1 MTRNVEMRKVTF
13 TSNIKRNAG
22 SLSPEVMCKNV
33 FSSLK
38 NLYHKASSAKKEIS
52 SVIVEASE
60 ILADRTA
67 RKGLFGEDSD
77 SNYCG
82 TDVDYIPERAVE
94 LKYINYDM
102 TGFNNARAS
111 STVPF
116 KNNKSSSAKNSG
128 VLKCFNGF

>member
-1 MTRNVEMRKVTF
+1 MTRNVEMRKVTLAS
-13 TSNIKRNAG
+13 TVKRNSENFA
-22 SLSPEVMCKNV
+22 LEALCKNA

-38 NLYHKASSAKKEIS
+38 NLYLKASSAKKEIS

-60 ILADRTA
+60 VLADRTA
-67 RKGLFGEDSD
+67 RKGLFGEDKGC
-77 SNYCG
+77 NYCG
-82 TDVDYIPERAVE
+82 TDVDYIPENAIE

-111 STVPF
+111 RTMLY
-116 KNNKSSSAKNSG
+116 KNTKSGSAKSSG